1 MINPHLTKKVITR
14 FMSVESRN
22 GFNVAHALATLK
34 KVDPEIHPLID
45 QLELTEI
52 NREYNYFKSLVRA
65 IIYQQLSGKA
75 AKTISDRFIALYD
88 GKEYPTPSDVL
99 ETDHELLRS
108 VGLSNAK
115 ANYIKNIAQAFLNNT
130 LDYKNLDYL
139 DDETIMEQLVSI
151 KGIGPWT
158 AQMFLMFTL
167 NRPDVFPT
175 GDLGVQKGFQ
185 QFFKLK
191 ELPKPKDMEK
201 RAEKWK
207 PYRTVMSLYF
217 WKVVDGPFEW

>member
-1 MINPHLTKKVITR
+1 
-14 FMSVESRN
+14 MSVESRN

>member
-1 MINPHLTKKVITR
+1 
-14 FMSVESRN
+14 MSVESRN
-22 GFNVAHALATLK
+22 GYNVADALATLK